1 MSNEKVLTKKIVTQF
16 LKEEIRRVDFREFT
30 AIEDKAAESLSK
42 HKGGDLYLDGLTSLS
57 DAAAERRNVQ
67 ILCME
72 SESGG
77 FVFEAIDELNA
88 GDDHGDER

>member
-1 MSNEKVLTKKIVTQF
+1 MIKI
-16 LKEEIRRVDFREFT
+16 K
-30 AIEDKAAESLSK
+30 
-42 HKGGDLYLDGLTSLS
+42 
-57 DAAAERRNVQ
+57 RNVQ